1 MPELPEVETT
11 LRGIT
16 PSLLNRRIVS
26 LDVREPRLRWPVQI
40 PSEVCGERIVR
51 LTRRAK
57 YLLLYV
63 DAGAL
68 ILHLGMSG
76 HLRIVSGNVPPGK
89 HDHLDILLDHGLAL
103 RLTDPRRFGSLH
115 WQPHPVSDHWLL
127 RNLGVEPLS
136 DAFTGDYLFAR
147 SRRRRAAVKNFLMDA
162 HVVVGIGN
170 IYANE
175 ALFKAGVRPR
185 TAAGR
190 LSRARY
196 REIVARIRETL
207 TTAIGQGGTTLRDF
221 VGSDGRPG
229 YFANEL
235 LVYGRQG
242 KPCRRCGALLKGLR
256 VGQRSTVYCPNCQR

>member
-11 LRGIT
+11 LRGVA
-16 PSLLNRRIVS
+16 PNLLNRRIIAF
-26 LDVREPRLRWPVQI
+26 DIREPRLRWPVELPPEI
-40 PSEVCGERIVR
+40 CGKRILR

-57 YLLLYV
+57 YLLLHL

-76 HLRIVSGNVPPGK
+76 HLRIVSGNEPPAR

-115 WQPHPVSDHWLL
+115 WQPHPVEDHWLL

-136 DAFTGDYLFAR
+136 EAFTGDYLHAR
-147 SRRRRAAVKNFLMDA
+147 SRGRRAAVKNFLMDSHIVA
-162 HVVVGIGN
+162 GIGN

-190 LSRARY
+190 LSRPRY
-196 REIVARIRETL
+196 RKVVAATRETL
-207 TTAIGQGGTTLRDF
+207 SAAIELGGTTLRDF
-221 VGSDGRPG
+221 VGSDGKPG

-235 LVYGRQG
+235 FVYGREG
-242 KPCRRCGALLKGLR
+242 KPCRRCGSILKGLR
-256 VGQRSTVYCPNCQR
+256 VGQRSTAYCPDCQR

>member
-11 LRGIT
+11 RRGIA
-16 PSLLNRRIVS
+16 PSVLNRRIVAF
-26 LDVREPRLRWPVQI
+26 DIRDPRLRWPVEL
-40 PSEVCGERIVR
+40 PSEICGERIVR

-57 YLLLYV
+57 YLLLHLES
-63 DAGAL
+63 GAL

-76 HLRIVSGNVPPGK
+76 HLRVVSGNEPSGK
-89 HDHLDILLDHGLAL
+89 HDHVDILLDHGLAL

-115 WQPHPVSDHWLL
+115 WQPHPVEDHWLL
-127 RNLGVEPLS
+127 KNLGVEPLS
-136 DAFTGDYLFAR
+136 DAFTGGYLFTK
-147 SRRRRAAVKNFLMDA
+147 SRGRRAAVKNFLMDA
-162 HVVVGIGN
+162 RVVAGIGN

-185 TAAGR
+185 IAAGR

-196 REIVARIRETL
+196 REIAAAARATL
-207 TTAIGQGGTTLRDF
+207 TAAIDQGGTTLRDF

-235 LVYGRQG
+235 FVYGRQG
-242 KPCRRCGALLKGLR
+242 KPCLSCGSLLKGLR
-256 VGQRSTVYCPNCQR
+256 VGQRSTVYCPACQR

>member
-11 LRGIT
+11 LRGIA
-16 PSLLNRRIVS
+16 PSLLNRRIVAF
-26 LDVREPRLRWPVQI
+26 DIRDPRLRWPVEL
-40 PSEVCGERIVR
+40 PPELRGERIVR

-57 YLLLYV
+57 YLLLHL
-63 DAGAL
+63 DTGAL

-76 HLRIVSGNVPPGK
+76 HLRIVSGNEPPGK
-89 HDHLDILLDHGLAL
+89 HDHVDIILDHGLAL

-115 WQPHPVSDHWLL
+115 WQPHPVEDHWLL
-127 RNLGVEPLS
+127 RNLGVEPLAA
-136 DAFTGDYLFAR
+136 AFTGDYLYAG
-147 SRRRRAAVKNFLMDA
+147 SRGRRLAVKNFLMDA
-162 HVVVGIGN
+162 RIVVGIGN

-175 ALFKAGVRPR
+175 ALFKSGVRPR

-190 LSRARY
+190 LSRPRY
-196 REIVARIRETL
+196 RKIAAATRETL
-207 TTAIGQGGTTLRDF
+207 SAAIDQGGTTLRDF

-235 LVYGRQG
+235 FVYGRGG
-242 KPCRRCGALLKGLR
+242 KPCRRCGSILKGLR

>member
-40 PSEVCGERIVR
+40 PSDVCGERIVR

-115 WQPHPVSDHWLL
+115 WQPHPVADHWLL

-185 TAAGR
+185 IAAGR

-242 KPCRRCGALLKGLR
+242 KPCRRCGSLLKGLR

>member
-40 PSEVCGERIVR
+40 PSDVCGERIVR

-57 YLLLYV
+57 YLLLHV

-115 WQPHPVSDHWLL
+115 WQPHPVADHWLL

-185 TAAGR
+185 IAAGR

-242 KPCRRCGALLKGLR
+242 KPCRRCGSLLKGLR

>member
-11 LRGIT
+11 LRGIA
-16 PSLLNRRIVS
+16 PSVLHRRIVAF
-26 LDVREPRLRWPVQI
+26 DIRDPRLRWPVELPPEI
-40 PSEVCGERIVR
+40 RGERIIR

-57 YLLLYV
+57 YLLVHLES
-63 DAGAL
+63 GAL

-76 HLRIVSGNVPPGK
+76 HLRIVSGNEPPAK
-89 HDHLDILLDHGLAL
+89 HDHVDILLDHGLVL

-115 WQPHPVSDHWLL
+115 WQPHPVQDHWLL

-147 SRRRRAAVKNFLMDA
+147 SRGRRAAVKNFLMDA
-162 HVVVGIGN
+162 RVVVGIGN

-190 LSRARY
+190 LSRPRY
-196 REIVARIRETL
+196 RAVTGAIRETL
-207 TTAIGQGGTTLRDF
+207 TAAIDQGGTTLRDF
-221 VGSDGRPG
+221 VGGDGRPG
-229 YFANEL
+229 YFVNEL
-235 LVYGRQG
+235 FVYGRDG
-242 KPCRRCGALLKGLR
+242 KPCRRCGSRLKGLR
-256 VGQRSTVYCPNCQR
+256 VGQRSTVYCPSCQR

>member
-40 PSEVCGERIVR
+40 SSEVCGERIVR

-57 YLLLYV
+57 YLLLHV

-115 WQPHPVSDHWLL
+115 WQPHPVGDHWLL

-136 DAFTGDYLFAR
+136 GAFTGDYLFAR

-242 KPCRRCGALLKGLR
+242 KPCRRCGSLLKGLR

>member
-11 LRGIT
+11 LRGIA
-16 PSLLNRRIVS
+16 PSLLNRRIVAF
-26 LDVREPRLRWPVQI
+26 DIRDPRLRWPVEL
-40 PSEVCGERIVR
+40 PAELRGERIVR

-57 YLLLYV
+57 YLLLHL

-76 HLRIVSGNVPPGK
+76 HLRIVSGNEPPGK
-89 HDHLDILLDHGLAL
+89 HDHVDIILDHGLAL

-115 WQPHPVSDHWLL
+115 WQLHPVEDHWLL
-127 RNLGVEPLS
+127 RNLGIEPLAE
-136 DAFTGDYLFAR
+136 AFTGDYLYAR
-147 SRRRRAAVKNFLMDA
+147 SRGRRLAVKNFLMDA
-162 HVVVGIGN
+162 RIVVGIGN

-175 ALFKAGVRPR
+175 ALFKSGVRPR

-190 LSRARY
+190 LSRPRY
-196 REIVARIRETL
+196 RKIAAATRETL
-207 TTAIGQGGTTLRDF
+207 SAAIDQGGTTLRDF

-235 LVYGRQG
+235 FVYGRDG
-242 KPCRRCGALLKGLR
+242 KPCRRCGSILKGLR
-256 VGQRSTVYCPNCQR
+256 VGQRSTVYCPSCQR

>member
-11 LRGIT
+11 LRGIA
-16 PSLLNRRIVS
+16 PSILNRRIAAF
-26 LDVREPRLRWPVQI
+26 DIREPRLRWPVRI
-40 PSEVCGERIVR
+40 PSEVRGKRIVR

-57 YLLLYV
+57 YLLLHA
-63 DAGAL
+63 DTGAL

-115 WQPHPVSDHWLL
+115 WQPHPVGDHWLL

-136 DAFTGDYLFAR
+136 EAFTGDYLHAE
-147 SRRRRAAVKNFLMDA
+147 SRGRRLAVKNFLMDA
-162 HVVVGIGN
+162 RIVVGIGN

-175 ALFKAGVRPR
+175 ALFESGVRPR

-190 LSRARY
+190 LSRPRY
-196 REIVARIRETL
+196 RKIAAATRETL
-207 TTAIGQGGTTLRDF
+207 SAAIDQGGTTLRDF

-235 LVYGRQG
+235 FVYGREG
-242 KPCRRCGALLKGLR
+242 KPCRRCGSLLKGLR
-256 VGQRSTVYCPNCQR
+256 VGQRSTVYCPSCQR

>member
-57 YLLLYV
+57 YLLLHV

-76 HLRIVSGNVPPGK
+76 HLRVVSGNVPPGK
-89 HDHLDILLDHGLAL
+89 HDHVDILLDHGLAL

-115 WQPHPVSDHWLL
+115 WQPHPVADHWLL

-185 TAAGR
+185 IAAGR

-242 KPCRRCGALLKGLR
+242 KPCRRCGSLLKGLR

>member
-11 LRGIT
+11 LRGIA
-16 PSLLNRRIVS
+16 PSVLNRRIVAF
-26 LDVREPRLRWPVQI
+26 DIRDPRLRWPVELPPEI
-40 PSEVCGERIVR
+40 CGERIVR

-57 YLLLYV
+57 YLLLHLE
-63 DAGAL
+63 AGAL

-76 HLRIVSGNVPPGK
+76 HLRIVSGNEPASK
-89 HDHLDILLDHGLAL
+89 HDHVDILFDHGLAL

-115 WQPHPVSDHWLL
+115 WQPHPAEDHWLL
-127 RNLGVEPLS
+127 RGLGVEPLS
-136 DAFTGDYLFAR
+136 EEFTGDYLFAK
-147 SRRRRAAVKNFLMDA
+147 SRGRRAAVKNFLMDA
-162 HVVVGIGN
+162 RIVAGIGN

-190 LSRARY
+190 LSRTRY
-196 REIVARIRETL
+196 RKVAAATRETL
-207 TTAIGQGGTTLRDF
+207 TAAIDQGGTTLRDF

-242 KPCRRCGALLKGLR
+242 MPCRRCGSLLKGLR
-256 VGQRSTVYCPNCQR
+256 VGQRSTVYCPSCQR

>member
-11 LRGIT
+11 LRGIA
-16 PSLLNRRIVS
+16 PSLLNRRIVAF
-26 LDVREPRLRWPVQI
+26 DIRDPRLRWPVEL
-40 PSEVCGERIVR
+40 PPELRGERIVR

-57 YLLLYV
+57 YLLLHL
-63 DAGAL
+63 DTGAL

-76 HLRIVSGNVPPGK
+76 HLRIVSGNEPPGK
-89 HDHLDILLDHGLAL
+89 HDHVDIILDHGLAL

-115 WQPHPVSDHWLL
+115 WQPHPVEDHWLL
-127 RNLGVEPLS
+127 RNLGVEPLAA
-136 DAFTGDYLFAR
+136 AFTGDYLYAG
-147 SRRRRAAVKNFLMDA
+147 SRGRRLAVKNFLMDA
-162 HVVVGIGN
+162 RIVVGIGN

-175 ALFKAGVRPR
+175 ALFKSGVRPR

-190 LSRARY
+190 LSRPRY
-196 REIVARIRETL
+196 RKIAAATRETL
-207 TTAIGQGGTTLRDF
+207 SAAIDQGGTTLRDF

-235 LVYGRQG
+235 FVYGRGG
-242 KPCRRCGALLKGLR
+242 KPCRRCGSILKSLR

>member
-11 LRGIT
+11 LRGIA
-16 PSLLNRRIVS
+16 PSLLNRRIVAF
-26 LDVREPRLRWPVQI
+26 DIRDPRLRWPVELPPEI
-40 PSEVCGERIVR
+40 RGECIVR

-57 YLLLYV
+57 YLLLHL

-76 HLRIVSGNVPPGK
+76 HLRIVSGNEPPGK
-89 HDHLDILLDHGLAL
+89 HDHVDIILDHGLAL

-115 WQPHPVSDHWLL
+115 WQLHPVEDHWLL
-127 RNLGVEPLS
+127 RNLGIEPLAE
-136 DAFTGDYLFAR
+136 AFTGDYLYAR
-147 SRRRRAAVKNFLMDA
+147 SRGRRLAVKNFLMDA
-162 HVVVGIGN
+162 RIVVGIGN

-175 ALFKAGVRPR
+175 ALFKSGVRPR

-190 LSRARY
+190 LSRPRY
-196 REIVARIRETL
+196 RKIAAATRETL
-207 TTAIGQGGTTLRDF
+207 SAAIDQGGTTLRDF

-235 LVYGRQG
+235 FVYGRDG
-242 KPCRRCGALLKGLR
+242 KPCRRCGSILKGLR
-256 VGQRSTVYCPNCQR
+256 VGQRSTVYCPSCQR